1 MSIKALLTGSALVA
15 ALAGSASAQSN
26 CIAYEPLRRTLEENG
41 VRLQGSGVVPLASED
56 GQVEIWASPNGEWAI
71 LAINSIGI
79 ACIVISGE
87 GWQSPEAL

>member
-1 MSIKALLTGSALVA
+1 MAIKALLTGGAIIA

-56 GQVEIWASPNGEWAI
+56 GLLEVWASPNGEWAI

-79 ACIVISGE
+79 ACIVISGQN
-87 GWQSPEAL
+87 WRRPEAL